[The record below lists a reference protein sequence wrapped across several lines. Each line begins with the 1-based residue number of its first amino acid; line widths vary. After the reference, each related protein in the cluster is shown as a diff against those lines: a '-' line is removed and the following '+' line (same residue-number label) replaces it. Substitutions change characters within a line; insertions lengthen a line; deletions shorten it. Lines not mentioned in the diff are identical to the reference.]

1 MRRPNIERAISLAVF
16 HPWKPSA
23 QGRISPTPTLQYSRW
38 CSWQCIMKI
47 GRETCY
53 PLPWRAFKSWINF
66 FLPSLPESLPIFQ
79 TFLAPVWAHTHT
91 HTDVER
97 WRHRVSL
104 SLHDFCQ
111 LSFFPFLSTRKS
123 EIWRG
128 SFLSTEIFSSSGVD
142 LIFPFFTWNDA
153 WFLPV

>member
-23 QGRISPTPTLQYSRW
+23 QGRISPTPTLQYSR

-53 PLPWRAFKSWINF
+53 PLPWRAFKFWINF

-91 HTDVER
+91 HTQVWKGGAIEWAFR
-97 WRHRVSL
+97 FTIFVN
-104 SLHDFCQ
+104 FP
-111 LSFFPFLSTRKS
+111 FFPFSR
-123 EIWRG
+123 RG
-128 SFLSTEIFSSSGVD
+128 RAKYGGDLFYQRRFSPLQE
-142 LIFPFFTWNDA
+142 LI
-153 WFLPV
+153 

>member
-23 QGRISPTPTLQYSRW
+23 QGRISPTPTLQYSR

-91 HTDVER
+91 HTGVER